1 MESNLLTLTVVLR
14 TQVILHTK
22 SLKASQQS
30 RLTKSLPM
38 SIALTA
44 GEGEQQPKAW
54 LGFLQAF
61 ISLVIKKSS
70 FVNDTS
76 IYY

>member
-44 GEGEQQPKAW
+44 
-54 LGFLQAF
+54 
-61 ISLVIKKSS
+61 
-70 FVNDTS
+70 
-76 IYY
+76 